1 MKTTRS
7 RRPQPAIA
15 ERKASERSA
24 QAAGAGK
31 RTGGKATGEEFTNRN
46 PAYDKPAVT
55 GAKFRSGKTTGE
67 AYSNSSSAY
76 DKPATTGA
84 KPRGGKTNPAYDKP
98 AATGAKPRSGQA
110 TGEAFSTRSPAY
122 GKSAVTGV
130 KTNGNP
136 RGKGRPASA
145 GFAEAMPVAGRGGR
159 SGRGVAAESEAPRVP
174 RAPRSKPNPQGG
186 KAERPTFE
194 AYKAVAAAGGLVAA
208 DSDSRKIKYKTV
220 SRARR
225 MQLRQGS
232 VKELQM
238 QKELRE
244 RRVATTEIPAER
256 LQKALAFTGYGS
268 RRAMEDAIAAGKVS
282 VNGKIAALGSKVKLG
297 DDVRF
302 EGKKVVLKWPDRL
315 PRIVMYHKQEGEL
328 VSRDDPEGRVT
339 VFDRLPRLKSS
350 KWVAVGRLDYNT
362 SGLLLFTTSGELANR
377 MMHPSFEVERE
388 YAVRVF
394 GELTP
399 EQMSTMLSGIEL
411 EDGNARFARIER
423 RGGEGFNHWYHV
435 ILKEGRNREVRR
447 MFEYFG
453 LIVSRLIRIRFGT
466 MNLPGRLRRGQFH
479 ELTELEILGIM
490 RWAGLKI
497 NGRQA
502 DE

>member
-1 MKTTRS
+1 M
-7 RRPQPAIA
+7 I
-15 ERKASERSA
+15 SA
-24 QAAGAGK
+24 
-31 RTGGKATGEEFTNRN
+31 RN
-46 PAYDKPAVT
+46 PAYEKPSAAGAKPRSGKTTGEVSARNPAYGKPAVT
-55 GAKFRSGKTTGE
+55 GAK
-67 AYSNSSSAY
+67 
-76 DKPATTGA
+76 
-84 KPRGGKTNPAYDKP
+84 PRGRN
-98 AATGAKPRSGQA
+98 AAS
-110 TGEAFSTRSPAY
+110 
-122 GKSAVTGV
+122 
-130 KTNGNP
+130 
-136 RGKGRPASA
+136 
-145 GFAEAMPVAGRGGR
+145 GFAEAMPVQSRGGR
-159 SGRGVAAESEAPRVP
+159 SGRGAPSPAAPEARVP
-174 RAPRSKPNPQGG
+174 RAPRSRPNPQGG

-208 DSDSRKIKYKTV
+208 DGDSRKIKYKTV

-232 VKELQM
+232 VRELQM

-282 VNGKIAALGSKVKLG
+282 VNGKIAALGSKVSLG

-302 EGKKVVLKWPDRL
+302 DGKKVVLKWPDRL

-394 GELTP
+394 GELTQ
-399 EQMSTMLSGIEL
+399 EQISTMLSGIEL
-411 EDGNARFARIER
+411 EDGNAHFARLER

-435 ILKEGRNREVRR
+435 VLKEGRNREVRR

-453 LIVSRLIRIRFGT
+453 LIVSRLIRVRFGSMT
-466 MNLPGRLRRGQFH
+466 LPGRLRRGQFH

>member
-31 RTGGKATGEEFTNRN
+31 RTGGKATGEEFSTRN
-46 PAYDKPAVT
+46 PAYGKPAVT
-55 GAKFRSGKTTGE
+55 GAK
-67 AYSNSSSAY
+67 
-76 DKPATTGA
+76 
-84 KPRGGKTNPAYDKP
+84 PRGRN
-98 AATGAKPRSGQA
+98 ATG
-110 TGEAFSTRSPAY
+110 
-122 GKSAVTGV
+122 
-130 KTNGNP
+130 
-136 RGKGRPASA
+136 
-145 GFAEAMPVAGRGGR
+145 GFAEVPAQGRGGR
-159 SGRGVAAESEAPRVP
+159 SGRGEPALEARMP

-194 AYKAVAAAGGLVAA
+194 AYKAVAAASAGMLPEGET
-208 DSDSRKIKYKTV
+208 RKIKYKTV

-232 VKELQM
+232 VRELQM

-244 RRVATTEIPAER
+244 RRIATTEIPAER

-282 VNGKIAALGSKVKLG
+282 VNGKIAALGSKVSLG
-297 DDVRF
+297 DEVRF
-302 EGKKVVLKWPDRL
+302 DGKKVVLKWPDRL

-394 GELTP
+394 GELTQ
-399 EQMSTMLSGIEL
+399 EQINEMLKGIEL
-411 EDGNARFARIER
+411 EDGTAHFARLER

-435 ILKEGRNREVRR
+435 VLKEGRNREVRR
-447 MFEYFG
+447 MFEHFG
-453 LIVSRLIRIRFGT
+453 LIVSRLIRVRFGSMT
-466 MNLPGRLRRGQFH
+466 LPGRLRRGQFH

>member
-55 GAKFRSGKTTGE
+55 GAKS
-67 AYSNSSSAY
+67 
-76 DKPATTGA
+76 
-84 KPRGGKTNPAYDKP
+84 RGGKTNPAYDKP

-136 RGKGRPASA
+136 RGKGRPAST

-159 SGRGVAAESEAPRVP
+159 SGRGVAAAESEAPRVP
-174 RAPRSKPNPQGG
+174 RTPRSKPNPQGG

-194 AYKAVAAAGGLVAA
+194 AYKAVAAAGGLVSA
-208 DSDSRKIKYKTV
+208 DSDSRKLKYKTV

-453 LIVSRLIRIRFGT
+453 LIVTRLIRIRFGT

>member
-15 ERKASERSA
+15 ERKVSERNAQSA
-24 QAAGAGK
+24 AVGK
-31 RTGGKATGEEFTNRN
+31 RKGGQTAEE
-46 PAYDKPAVT
+46 Y
-55 GAKFRSGKTTGE
+55 
-67 AYSNSSSAY
+67 
-76 DKPATTGA
+76 
-84 KPRGGKTNPAYDKP
+84 
-98 AATGAKPRSGQA
+98 
-110 TGEAFSTRSPAY
+110 STRSPALN
-122 GKSAVTGV
+122 KPTG
-130 KTNGNP
+130 
-136 RGKGRPASA
+136 
-145 GFAEAMPVAGRGGR
+145 GRGRGTAAPAPQGR
-159 SGRGVAAESEAPRVP
+159 AGGRAAAAPAYEAPRMP
-174 RAPRSKPNPQGG
+174 RAKPSPHGG

-194 AYKAVAAAGGLVAA
+194 AYKAVATATAAQGDEAEG
-208 DSDSRKIKYKTV
+208 RKIKYKSVT
-220 SRARR
+220 RARR

-232 VKELQM
+232 NKELQM

-244 RRVATTEIPAER
+244 RRVATNEIPSER

-282 VNGKIAALGSKVKLG
+282 INGKIAALGSKVSLG
-297 DDVRF
+297 DEVRF
-302 EGKKVVLKWPDRL
+302 DGKKVALKWPDRL

-350 KWVAVGRLDYNT
+350 KWVAIGRLDYNT

-394 GELTP
+394 GELTQ
-399 EQMSTMLSGIEL
+399 EQINEMLKGIEL
-411 EDGNARFARIER
+411 EDGTAHFSRLER

-435 ILKEGRNREVRR
+435 IIKEGRNREVRR
-447 MFEYFG
+447 MFEHFG
-453 LIVSRLIRIRFGT
+453 LIVSRLIRVRFGAMT
-466 MNLPGRLRRGQFH
+466 LPGRLRRGHFH
-479 ELTELEILGIM
+479 ELTELEILGVM

-502 DE
+502 SE

>member
-15 ERKASERSA
+15 ERKASERTA
-24 QAAGAGK
+24 QAAGVGK
-31 RTGGKATGEEFTNRN
+31 RTGGKPAGDEYSTRN
-46 PAYDKPAVT
+46 PAFGKAAVT
-55 GAKFRSGKTTGE
+55 
-67 AYSNSSSAY
+67 SA
-76 DKPATTGA
+76 
-84 KPRGGKTNPAYDKP
+84 KP
-98 AATGAKPRSGQA
+98 AAGRGRNEPVT
-110 TGEAFSTRSPAY
+110 ST
-122 GKSAVTGV
+122 
-130 KTNGNP
+130 
-136 RGKGRPASA
+136 
-145 GFAEAMPVAGRGGR
+145 PVAGRGRNASATSTPVPSRGR
-159 SGRGVAAESEAPRVP
+159 NVTVGAPATSPAQGRGRPAAAPASAQQTRGGQSGRGAELPASAYESRGL
-174 RAPRSKPNPQGG
+174 RTPRSKPNPQGG

-194 AYKAVAAAGGLVAA
+194 AYKAVAAANAA
-208 DSDSRKIKYKTV
+208 IGAGDETRKIKYKTV

-282 VNGKIAALGSKVKLG
+282 VNGKIAALGSKVSLG

-302 EGKKVVLKWPDRL
+302 DGKKVVLKWPDRL

-394 GELTP
+394 GELTQ
-399 EQMSTMLSGIEL
+399 EQINEMLKGIEL
-411 EDGNARFARIER
+411 EDGTAHFASLQR

-435 ILKEGRNREVRR
+435 VLKEGRNREVRR
-447 MFEYFG
+447 MFEHFG
-453 LIVSRLIRIRFGT
+453 LIVSRLIRVRFGAMT
-466 MNLPGRLRRGQFH
+466 LPGRLRRGHFH
-479 ELTELEILGIM
+479 ELTELEILGVM

>member
-31 RTGGKATGEEFTNRN
+31 RTGGKATGEEFSTRN
-46 PAYDKPAVT
+46 PAYA
-55 GAKFRSGKTTGE
+55 
-67 AYSNSSSAY
+67 
-76 DKPATTGA
+76 
-84 KPRGGKTNPAYDKP
+84 KP
-98 AATGAKPRSGQA
+98 AATGANSRGGKPA
-110 TGEAFSTRSPAY
+110 GEAGRNPAY
-122 GKSAVTGV
+122 GKSAVTGA
-130 KTNGNP
+130 KP
-136 RGKGRPASA
+136 RGRNAAS
-145 GFAEAMPVAGRGGR
+145 GFAEAMPEQSRGGR
-159 SGRGVAAESEAPRVP
+159 SGRGAPSTAAAESRMP

-194 AYKAVAAAGGLVAA
+194 AYKAVAAASAGIAPEGEV
-208 DSDSRKIKYKTV
+208 RKTKYKTV

-232 VKELQM
+232 VRELQM

-282 VNGKIAALGSKVKLG
+282 VNGKIAALGSKVSLG
-297 DDVRF
+297 DEVRF
-302 EGKKVVLKWPDRL
+302 DGKKVVLKWPDRL

-394 GELTP
+394 GELTQ
-399 EQMSTMLSGIEL
+399 EQINEMLKGIEL
-411 EDGNARFARIER
+411 EDGTAHFARLER

-435 ILKEGRNREVRR
+435 VLKEGRNREVRR
-447 MFEYFG
+447 MFEHFG
-453 LIVSRLIRIRFGT
+453 LIVSRLIRVRFGSMT
-466 MNLPGRLRRGQFH
+466 LPGRLRRGQFH

>member
-15 ERKASERSA
+15 ERKASERTAQSA
-24 QAAGAGK
+24 GVGK
-31 RTGGKATGEEFTNRN
+31 RTGGKPAGDEYSTRN
-46 PAYDKPAVT
+46 PAFGKAAV
-55 GAKFRSGKTTGE
+55 
-67 AYSNSSSAY
+67 SSA
-76 DKPATTGA
+76 
-84 KPRGGKTNPAYDKP
+84 KP
-98 AATGAKPRSGQA
+98 AAGRGRNAPSASAPVAGRGRNVAVGTPAA
-110 TGEAFSTRSPAY
+110 SPAQ
-122 GKSAVTGV
+122 G
-130 KTNGNP
+130 
-136 RGKGRPASA
+136 RGRPAA
-145 GFAEAMPVAGRGGR
+145 VPVAQQTRGGR
-159 SGRGVAAESEAPRVP
+159 SGRGADLPASAYETRGL
-174 RAPRSKPNPQGG
+174 RTPRSKPNPQGG

-194 AYKAVAAAGGLVAA
+194 AHKAVAAANAA
-208 DSDSRKIKYKTV
+208 VGIEDETRKIKYKTV

-282 VNGKIAALGSKVKLG
+282 VNGKIAALGSKVSLG

-302 EGKKVVLKWPDRL
+302 DGKKVVLKWPDRL

-394 GELTP
+394 GELTQ
-399 EQMSTMLSGIEL
+399 EQINEMLKGIEL
-411 EDGNARFARIER
+411 EDGTAHFASLQR

-435 ILKEGRNREVRR
+435 VLKEGRNREVRR
-447 MFEYFG
+447 MFEHFG
-453 LIVSRLIRIRFGT
+453 LIVSRLIRVRFGAMT
-466 MNLPGRLRRGQFH
+466 LPGRLRRGHFH
-479 ELTELEILGIM
+479 ELTELEILGVM

>member
-15 ERKASERSA
+15 ERKASERTV
-24 QAAGAGK
+24 QAAGMGK
-31 RTGGKATGEEFTNRN
+31 RTGGKPTGEQ
-46 PAYDKPAVT
+46 
-55 GAKFRSGKTTGE
+55 
-67 AYSNSSSAY
+67 YSTSN
-76 DKPATTGA
+76 
-84 KPRGGKTNPAYDKP
+84 
-98 AATGAKPRSGQA
+98 
-110 TGEAFSTRSPAY
+110 PAY
-122 GKSAVTGV
+122 GKAAVSGA
-130 KTNGNP
+130 KPAGS
-136 RGKGRPASA
+136 RGRSQSRNT

-159 SGRGVAAESEAPRVP
+159 SGRGTAAAAAPESRVP
-174 RAPRSKPNPQGG
+174 RTPRSRPNPQGG

-194 AYKAVAAAGGLVAA
+194 AYKAVAEASAVAA
-208 DSDSRKIKYKTV
+208 AEGDTRKIKYKTV
-220 SRARR
+220 TRARR

-232 VKELQM
+232 VRELQM

-268 RRAMEDAIAAGKVS
+268 RRSMEDAIAAGKVS
-282 VNGKIAALGSKVKLG
+282 VNGKIAALGSKVSLG

-302 EGKKVVLKWPDRL
+302 DGKRVVLKWPDRL

-399 EQMSTMLSGIEL
+399 EQISTMISGIEL
-411 EDGNARFARIER
+411 EDGNARFVRVER

-453 LIVSRLIRIRFGT
+453 LIVSRLIRVRFGSMT
-466 MNLPGRLRRGQFH
+466 LPGRLRRGHFH

-497 NGRQA
+497 NGRTA
-502 DE
+502 NEE